1 MSSSSPSS
9 SRAGWAGRGSRVL
22 CDRGAQFSHRRLSQQ
37 HRGRACAVPQQHDS
51 RRAQCRP
58 GKHSASLA
66 GRLDVLAMLMLVG
79 RAIETK
85 VLHVVKVVTS
95 QATLPTK
102 YNYLFVCLLGTFT
115 SASKATALGH
125 PSPSLPQFTH
135 PPPLVQGVAILH
147 HLCFHPAS
155 PYACFPLPLPLT
167 CFTLLHSA
175 LRCPAL
181 LYSASRALCITVR
194 ACGISFANTVADI
207 FFRRLQQPCRY
218 TTSQPRPLPHTEIK
232 AALPQL
238 LLR

>member
-1 MSSSSPSS
+1 MSSSSPLS

-85 VLHVVKVVTS
+85 VLHVRGQGRGQGQGRS
-95 QATLPTK
+95 RSSHHRRRSLPN
-102 YNYLFVCLLGTFT
+102 YNYLFVCLLGTST
-115 SASKATALGH
+115 SASKATAVGH

-155 PYACFPLPLPLT
+155 PYACFP
-167 CFTLLHSA
+167 
-175 LRCPAL
+175 CP
-181 LYSASRALCITVR
+181 C
-194 ACGISFANTVADI
+194 
-207 FFRRLQQPCRY
+207 P
-218 TTSQPRPLPHTEIK
+218 
-232 AALPQL
+232 
-238 LLR
+238 